1 MAKMHVNITQTK
13 RLIKAMKN
21 KPKESLREIAEKLD
35 IDYSIAEKIY
45 NERIND
51 KKQSKVLQSFKR
63 KSVSTRKRTLK

>member
-1 MAKMHVNITQTK
+1 
-13 RLIKAMKN
+13 MKN